1 MYKLMLATRYF
12 FKRRINL
19 LAMAAIALC
28 VFIVVVVM
36 SVMIGLVSDFKEK
49 NHSYSGDCVIHSD
62 SLVGFAYYEDFVSEL
77 EGEKFACGVS
87 PVIDGFGL
95 MRRPGYEDNIGLQI
109 RGVDPVKHSAAT
121 GFGDTL
127 YYHKDNPEKAF
138 ENIYEPNL
146 PGSVIGVSI
155 IYKSGSFGEYDHF
168 PVPRDLKFE
177 ITCFPL
183 NAKGGLARGGADP
196 TSTKVFVNSDDTHS
210 GLVKVD
216 GGMIYLPFDEA
227 QSMFEM
233 GWPIKRI
240 NSIHIKFSKGV
251 SADEGMAKVAAM
263 WAKHVERNKDKT
275 YANLFDNVSVEDWF
289 RYRREIIA
297 PMEKEQTMLTILFAM
312 LGIITVFVIFVVF
325 YMIIGHKTRDIG
337 IMRSIGVSSW
347 SVVSIFLLFAGMVGV
362 VGSAIGASAGCSFL
376 VKINDMEDW
385 LFENYE
391 WQLWNREI
399 YAIGEIPHDIEFN
412 VIAVIVAC
420 AIGAA
425 LLGAFV
431 PAVQAGFKRPV
442 EVLQV
447 NQV

>member
-1 MYKLMLATRYF
+1 MYKLMLAKRYF
-12 FKRRINL
+12 FKRRISL
-19 LAMAAIALC
+19 LAIAAIALC

-36 SVMIGLVSDFKEK
+36 SVMIGLVNDFKGK
-49 NHSYSGDCVIHSD
+49 NHLYSGDCVVHSD
-62 SLVGFAYYEDFVSEL
+62 SMVGFAHYEDFVREL
-77 EGEKFACGVS
+77 EGEKFVCGVS
-87 PVIDGFGL
+87 PVIEGFGL
-95 MRRPGYEDNIGLQI
+95 LRQPGEDENIVIQV

-127 YYHKDNPEKAF
+127 YYHRDKPEDAF
-138 ENIYEPNL
+138 DNIYDPNIS
-146 PGSVIGVSI
+146 GAVIGVSI
-155 IYKSGSFGEYDHF
+155 IHRSGKSGEYYH
-168 PVPRDLKFE
+168 PQRPKYYKFE

-183 NAKGGLARGGADP
+183 NALGGLAKGGADP
-196 TSTKVFVNSDDTHS
+196 TNTKVFANSDDTHS

-227 QSMFEM
+227 QDMFEM
-233 GWPIKRI
+233 AGQFKRI
-240 NSIHIKFSKGV
+240 NSVHIKFSEGV
-251 SADEGMAKVAAM
+251 SVSEGTAKVAAI
-263 WAKHVERNKDKT
+263 WEKHVERNKDKI

-337 IMRSIGVSSW
+337 IMKSVGVSSW
-347 SVVSIFLLFAGMVGV
+347 SVVSIFLMFAGMVGI
-362 VGSAIGASAGCSFL
+362 VGSVIGASAGCGFL
-376 VKINDMEDW
+376 LKINVMEDW
-385 LFENYE
+385 LFEKYGF
-391 WQLWNREI
+391 QVWNKEI

-425 LLGAFV
+425 LLGALV
-431 PAVQAGFKRPV
+431 PGMQAGFKRPV

-447 NQV
+447 NQI